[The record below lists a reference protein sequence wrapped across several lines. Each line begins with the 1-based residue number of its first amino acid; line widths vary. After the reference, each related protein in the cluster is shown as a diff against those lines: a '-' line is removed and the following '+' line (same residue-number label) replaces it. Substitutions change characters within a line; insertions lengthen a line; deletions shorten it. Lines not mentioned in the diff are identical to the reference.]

1 MENASKALLIAGSVL
16 IAIVLIAVGIKILNS
31 TTRVTKQVDDLSTTM
46 EVSMFNSQYTQY
58 EGKQN
63 GTAVKK
69 LINQAKTYNATVTDA
84 NKKIKITT
92 VRTSTNGLNNHGNA
106 YAERTVNTI
115 LGEINVNS
123 TYTVTVSISASTG
136 LVNGIKV
143 Q

>member
-1 MENASKALLIAGSVL
+1 M
-16 IAIVLIAVGIKILNS
+16 
-31 TTRVTKQVDDLSTTM
+31 
-46 EVSMFNSQYTQY
+46 
-58 EGKQN
+58 
-63 GTAVKK
+63 KK